1 MKKDKL
7 WSLLRDIYGYFE
19 MFVFAGCAVVACQ
32 SPSPYSDGLV
42 LAGLTAE
49 DGRSALITAFVVMVL
64 PGLWDLGHII
74 YKKAG
79 RRLRPGAKNNQSESG
94 VHSPADLS

>member
-42 LAGLTAE
+42 LALTF
-49 DGRSALITAFVVMVL
+49 SPKAL
-64 PGLWDLGHII
+64 
-74 YKKAG
+74 
-79 RRLRPGAKNNQSESG
+79 RLM
-94 VHSPADLS
+94 LLC